1 MVRRILAGEGS
12 PNVYDQ
18 HPHLIRLLTQ
28 ERYVD
33 VDRNATAAEAVRT
46 IRQARR
52 TARRHSITEF
62 AARLVRIRSQVDT
75 QRLNRPATTPATSS
89 RSARAEHQWSQ

>member
-1 MVRRILAGEGS
+1 M
-12 PNVYDQ
+12 YDH